1 MKSKKLFKE
10 VVFASIF
17 LLILGCSN
25 QKTTVFILS
34 SYDDKDICGQP
45 QVEGAT
51 EALRTHFS
59 NIKIEKIYLNSQ
71 RESEREVEEKCNNFL
86 ISVKSQN
93 PSLIITIDDIAFQ
106 CAAKHLM
113 GDKIPIVFSGLNIT
127 PESYNAKYK
136 FMEKRK
142 PIKNFTGI
150 YEKLFVTKHIEMLEV
165 LLGKIEKIAIIYS
178 TDFMGNALKE
188 QVIYELKDSDFENKL
203 VFYPVSSLQEL
214 ILATED
220 INKRKDIIA
229 YYPFVMSIRN
239 GKVFTIADVASI
251 MINKI
256 KKIDLAINQQFVE
269 LGFFGG
275 VSTDFYEMGFRAG
288 EMAFHIL
295 TTGKLSDLEIEDAKN
310 FVRILNL
317 KRAKD
322 IKIKISDKKL
332 SLFDEIIQ

>member
-1 MKSKKLFKE
+1 MKSKKLFKGLILI
-10 VVFASIF
+10 SIF
-17 LLILGCSN
+17 LLFGCSD

-34 SYDDKDICGQP
+34 SYDDKDVCGQP

-51 EALRTHFS
+51 DALREHLS
-59 NIKIEKIYLNSQ
+59 NIKTEKIYLDF
-71 RESEREVEEKCNNFL
+71 RRASERELEERCNNFI

-93 PSLIITIDDIAFQ
+93 PSLIITIDDAAFQ

-113 GDKIPIVFSGLNIT
+113 GDKIPVVFSGLNIT
-127 PESYNAKYK
+127 PESYNSKYK
-136 FMEKRK
+136 FMEERK

-150 YEKLFVTKHIEMLEV
+150 YEKLFVSKQIEMLEV

-188 QVIYELKDSDFENKL
+188 QVIYELKDSDFKNKIVL
-203 VFYPVSSLQEL
+203 YPVSSLQEL
-214 ILATED
+214 ILATEN
-220 INKRKDIIA
+220 INKRRDIIA
-229 YYPFVMSIRN
+229 YYPFVMSIIN
-239 GKVFTIADVASI
+239 GKVLTISDVAPI

-256 KKIDLAINQQFVE
+256 KKIDLVINRQFVE

-275 VSTDFYEMGFRAG
+275 ISVDFYKMGFRAG

-295 TTGKLSDLEIEDAKN
+295 TTGKISDLEIEDAAS

-322 IKIKISDKKL
+322 IKFKISDEKL